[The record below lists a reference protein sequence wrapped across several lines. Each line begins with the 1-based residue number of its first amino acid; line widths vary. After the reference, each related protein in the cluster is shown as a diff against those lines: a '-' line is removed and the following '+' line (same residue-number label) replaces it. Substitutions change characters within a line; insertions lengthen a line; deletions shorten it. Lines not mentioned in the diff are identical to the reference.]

1 MALTYEIL
9 AKYGYHEIIENWLLQ
24 ESDIGFKAMLSNG
37 NKALAELFVGE
48 QLSLNHAMFAS
59 YQQWYYQGLA
69 GICIEN
75 NAVAFDKIKL
85 KPYFS
90 KQVNHV
96 ECHVQTKQGMIQSNW
111 QRKNNEIEWII
122 SIPENIQYEICLDQE
137 YQKEI
142 IDQQMIIHT
151 LG

>member
-1 MALTYEIL
+1 M
-9 AKYGYHEIIENWLLQ
+9 
-24 ESDIGFKAMLSNG
+24 
-37 NKALAELFVGE
+37 
-48 QLSLNHAMFAS
+48 
-59 YQQWYYQGLA
+59 
-69 GICIEN
+69 
-75 NAVAFDKIKL
+75 
-85 KPYFS
+85 
-90 KQVNHV
+90 NHV

>member
-1 MALTYEIL
+1 
-9 AKYGYHEIIENWLLQ
+9 
-24 ESDIGFKAMLSNG
+24 
-37 NKALAELFVGE
+37 
-48 QLSLNHAMFAS
+48 
-59 YQQWYYQGLA
+59 
-69 GICIEN
+69 
-75 NAVAFDKIKL
+75 
-85 KPYFS
+85 
-90 KQVNHV
+90 
-96 ECHVQTKQGMIQSNW
+96 MIQSNW